1 MIAWLTM
8 VVQVAFAGL
17 NSRRNLLLENL
28 ALRHQL
34 LVLSRTN
41 KRPLLTPL
49 DRALW
54 TWLSQ
59 SWADWK
65 IRLCFVQPSTVIP
78 WHRAGFRLFWGWKS
92 RPRKPGRKTI
102 CPNTIELIRQMSRAN
117 PLWDAPRIHGELL
130 KLGLDVAQRSVA
142 KYMTP
147 RSRRPTSP
155 NWKTFLRTSPRQH
168 GLGGFRHC
176 PHPHL

>member
-34 LVLSRTN
+34 LVLSRT
-41 KRPLLTPL
+41 KRRPRLTSL

-54 TWLSQ
+54 AWLPQ

-65 IRLCFVQPSTVIP
+65 IRLCFVYPSTVIL
-78 WHRAGFRLFWGWKS
+78 WHHSGFRLF
-92 RPRKPGRKTI
+92 
-102 CPNTIELIRQMSRAN
+102 
-117 PLWDAPRIHGELL
+117 
-130 KLGLDVAQRSVA
+130 
-142 KYMTP
+142 
-147 RSRRPTSP
+147 
-155 NWKTFLRTSPRQH
+155 
-168 GLGGFRHC
+168 
-176 PHPHL
+176 

>member
-41 KRPLLTPL
+41 KRPRLTSL

-54 TWLSQ
+54 AWLSQ
-59 SWADWK
+59 SWGDWK
-65 IRLCFVQPSTVIP
+65 IRLCFV
-78 WHRAGFRLFWGWKS
+78 
-92 RPRKPGRKTI
+92 
-102 CPNTIELIRQMSRAN
+102 
-117 PLWDAPRIHGELL
+117 
-130 KLGLDVAQRSVA
+130 
-142 KYMTP
+142 
-147 RSRRPTSP
+147 
-155 NWKTFLRTSPRQH
+155 
-168 GLGGFRHC
+168 
-176 PHPHL
+176 